1 MGRTRENKTEVV
13 AEVKGLFQES
23 QLALVID
30 YQSLSVAEISD
41 LRSRVR
47 PLGGTCKIAKNTLVR
62 IALEGQENWQPMN
75 DFLKG
80 SSVLLLVKE
89 DFGGVIKAYKGFQ
102 KETKKTELRGGV
114 LEGRALSKADVD
126 ALGDLPSKEQL
137 MAQIAGALNS
147 LTAKIAIGIK
157 EVPTS
162 LGRGIKAY
170 SEKE

>member
-13 AEVKGLFQES
+13 AEVKELFEES

-30 YQSLSVAEISD
+30 YQSLSVAEITD
-41 LRSRVR
+41 LRRRVR
-47 PLGGTCKIAKNTLVR
+47 PLGGTCKVAKNTLVR
-62 IALEGQENWQPMN
+62 LAIDGQEQWQPMN

-114 LEGRALSKADVD
+114 LEGKALSKADVD

-147 LTAKIAIGIK
+147 ITAKIAIGIK

-162 LGRGIKAY
+162 IGRGVKAY

>member
-13 AEVKGLFQES
+13 AEVKELFEES

-30 YQSLSVAEISD
+30 YQSLSVAEITD
-41 LRSRVR
+41 LRRRVR
-47 PLGGTCKIAKNTLVR
+47 PLGGTCKVAKNTLVR
-62 IALEGQENWQPMN
+62 LAIDGQEQWQPMN
-75 DFLKG
+75 EFLKG

-114 LEGRALSKADVD
+114 LEGKALSKADVD

-147 LTAKIAIGIK
+147 ITAKIAIGIK

-162 LGRGIKAY
+162 IGRGVKAY

>member
-1 MGRTRENKTEVV
+1 
-13 AEVKGLFQES
+13 
-23 QLALVID
+23 
-30 YQSLSVAEISD
+30 
-41 LRSRVR
+41 
-47 PLGGTCKIAKNTLVR
+47 
-62 IALEGQENWQPMN
+62 
-75 DFLKG
+75 
-80 SSVLLLVKE
+80 LLVKE

-157 EVPTS
+157 EVPAS

>member
-13 AEVKGLFQES
+13 AEVKELFEES

-30 YQSLSVAEISD
+30 YQSLSVAEITD
-41 LRSRVR
+41 LRRRVR
-47 PLGGTCKIAKNTLVR
+47 PLGGTCKVAKNTLVR
-62 IALEGQENWQPMN
+62 LAIDGQEQWQPMN
-75 DFLKG
+75 NFLKG

-114 LEGRALSKADVD
+114 LEGKALSKADVD

-147 LTAKIAIGIK
+147 ITAKIAIGIK

-162 LGRGIKAY
+162 IGRGVKAY